1 WMDLGRCLGL
11 ITIGIAVYVGR
22 VPLERG
28 ERHQRRPEGDL
39 RKQLLSPLQFILYSL
54 LVWLFVVVIRNVVAP
69 ESLQQAMRPVLLLS
83 ALSVFGLVMLRQLV
97 TIRANRRVAQQ
108 QAKALAHLTQAKRSR
123 ARSSRQP

>member
-1 WMDLGRCLGL
+1 
-11 ITIGIAVYVGR
+11 
-22 VPLERG
+22 
-28 ERHQRRPEGDL
+28 
-39 RKQLLSPLQFILYSL
+39 
-54 LVWLFVVVIRNVVAP
+54 
-69 ESLQQAMRPVLLLS
+69 MRPVLLLS